1 VRGSYP
7 SPAGRTQR
15 YGGNTSSVLVEVD
28 GEAPL
33 LLDLGTGISS
43 MAGHGV
49 FADGFR
55 GHALV
60 THLHFDHVL
69 GLPFFTPVNR
79 PGARLEVFGPYQQD
93 GSLGEAFH
101 ALVRP
106 PYFPIHL
113 GELRG
118 DITFHELSADT
129 FALGALK
136 VTSRVIPHVGT
147 TLGYRI
153 EADGKSLCY
162 VSDHQAPVDQQSV
175 AEAVLELC
183 DGADLLIHD
192 AQYTDAEFLA
202 KPDWGHSTVEYAL
215 LVAQRATVRRLCL
228 FHHDP
233 SHSDD
238 DIDRVLER
246 LRPSAEAAGVP
257 VLAAAEGLTFTL

>member
-1 VRGSYP
+1 
-7 SPAGRTQR
+7 
-15 YGGNTSSVLVEVD
+15 
-28 GEAPL
+28 
-33 LLDLGTGISS
+33 
-43 MAGHGV
+43 MAGNGV
-49 FADGFR
+49 LADGFR

-79 PGARLEVFGPYQQD
+79 PGARLEVFGPHQRD

-113 GELRG
+113 RELRG
-118 DITFHELSADT
+118 DITFQELSADT

-162 VSDHQAPVDQQSV
+162 VSDHQAPADRQSV

-192 AQYTDAEFLA
+192 AQYTDAEYA
-202 KPDWGHSTVEYAL
+202 EHVGWGHSSLSQALSFGSMTTVGRL
-215 LVAQRATVRRLCL
+215 LL

-233 SHSDD
+233 LHSDED
-238 DIDRVLER
+238 LDAHQAQAHELWQGDGTPPELAFEGME
-246 LRPSAEAAGVP
+246 LRISPS
-257 VLAAAEGLTFTL
+257 